1 MNTILC
7 LAGASVLLSSASLE
21 AKGHAARIGR
31 GDLVVT
37 GYASTRAFEAL
48 DEFGMSSDITA
59 ELRIS
64 KVLRGHAPSHVLT
77 IRYIAHTD
85 WPKGLELRFHLRRS
99 STATWLVCKEGNGL
113 GYICE

>member
-1 MNTILC
+1 MKIILC

-21 AKGHAARIGR
+21 AKGHASRIGR
-31 GDLVVT
+31 GDLLVT
-37 GYASTRAFEAL
+37 GYASTRAAEAL

-64 KVLRGHAPSHVLT
+64 KVLRGRAPSQVLT

-85 WPKGLELRFHLRRS
+85 LPEDSELRFHLRRS
-99 STATWLVCKEGNGL
+99 SASTWLVCKEGKGL
-113 GYICE
+113 GYICA